1 MESTELLIEFFGMNI
16 PARRKRMTT
25 DETLSLSDSKLLK
38 FKVAVLASQGL
49 RQKHIIER
57 LGFKQPTIS
66 KKYKEALDEGLIEVP
81 PPVWR
86 GSARVYREVDRLLHP
101 LDDLHESLCGLSR
114 EAERLLEVRILENP
128 LDALSRGEG
137 KGRNEF
143 ARRVAEYL
151 LEERLPRDGV
161 VGAAWGGTL
170 LDVARAVEAHL
181 KRPPEGWEELFFV
194 PICGDPPEVDR
205 WPHRSAA
212 SIAASLE
219 TALTG
224 RTEFEH
230 SFSSVSGC
238 IPEGFS
244 GDRAETIRAFFRT
257 FPGYRAVFGAGR
269 SDRGALIKELE
280 GMLTSIAT
288 NEASSEA
295 DITWLDAA
303 STAAGVSAE
312 DLAGASV
319 GNIGGLFVEH
329 RDASAADRRLV
340 ERVNSRWT
348 GFRFDHME
356 RCARAAASDPER
368 LGVVVIA
375 GRHASQAPTALEC
388 VRRGYVNRLLLD
400 PRVAG
405 ALEKLL

>member
-1 MESTELLIEFFGMNI
+1 MSEETPPLSDAELLK
-16 PARRKRMTT
+16 A
-25 DETLSLSDSKLLK
+25 
-38 FKVAVLASQGL
+38 KVAVLATQGL
-49 RQKHIIER
+49 RQKQIIER
-57 LGFKQPTIS
+57 LGYKQPTIS
-66 KKYKEALDEGLIEVP
+66 KKFNEAVEEGLIEIR

-86 GSARVYREVDRLLHP
+86 GSQRVYREVDRLLHP
-101 LDDLHESLCGLSR
+101 LDDLHEALCGLSR
-114 EAERLLEVRILENP
+114 EAERLQEVKILENP
-128 LDALSRGEG
+128 LDALRRGEG

-143 ARRVAEYL
+143 AQRVADYL
-151 LEERLPRDGV
+151 LEDRLPRKGV
-161 VGAAWGGTL
+161 VGVAWGGTL
-170 LDVARAVEAHL
+170 LDVARAVESRLA
-181 KRPPEGWEELFFV
+181 RPPEGWQGLSFV

-224 RTEFEH
+224 RTGFEH
-230 SFSSVSGC
+230 SFSSVAAC
-238 IPEGFS
+238 IPEGF
-244 GDRAETIRAFFRT
+244 GGERAETIRAYFRS

-269 SDRGALIKELE
+269 SDRGGLITKLD

-288 NEASSEA
+288 NEATSEA
-295 DITWLDAA
+295 ELTWLDAA
-303 STAAGVSAE
+303 STAASVEAE
-312 DLAGASV
+312 DLVRASV

-329 RDASAADRRLV
+329 REASPADRRLV
-340 ERVNSRWT
+340 DRVNDRWT
-348 GFRFDHME
+348 AFRFDHME
-356 RCARAAASDPER
+356 RCARAAANDSER

-405 ALEKLL
+405 ALERLLGAAGGLIRRR